1 MSTPYLQIPPVL
13 VDRYLNLLGIQ
24 RQEPNFQ
31 ALSDLIEAHLYR
43 VPFENISKLYYKLHQ
58 DFRDIPELESY
69 LDGIEHCH
77 FGGTCYANNYYFS
90 QLLANLG
97 YQVNFCGAAMN
108 KPDVHA
114 VSMVTIDGQDYLI
127 DVGYAAPFWMPI
139 PLDLDK
145 DYIIRLGSDRYVI
158 KPRDASGFSQLE
170 LYRNGELKH
179 GYVARPFPRQIQDFE
194 EVIFN
199 SFRDEGVFMNTLLLT
214 KFSPKQS
221 YVINSF
227 TTIQYHG
234 TEPTIRKLEDTE
246 ELVQVVHEWFHIPI
260 EHIQDAINQ
269 LDSFEDPWD

>member
-1 MSTPYLQIPPVL
+1 MNTPYLKIPQVL

-31 ALSDLIEAHLYR
+31 ALSELIEAQLYK
-43 VPFENISKLYYKLHQ
+43 VPFENISKLYYNLHRGS
-58 DFRDIPELESY
+58 RDIPDLESY
-69 LDGIEHCH
+69 LDGIEHYH

-97 YQVNFCGAAMN
+97 YQVIFCGAAMN

-139 PLDLDK
+139 PLDLEK

-158 KPRDASGFSQLE
+158 KPKDTSGCSQLE

-179 GYVARPFPRQIQDFE
+179 GYLARPFPRQIQDFE
-194 EVIFN
+194 QVIFN
-199 SFRDEGVFMNTLLLT
+199 SFRDEGVFMNALLLT

-221 YVINSF
+221 YVINNL
-227 TTIQYHG
+227 TTIEYHG
-234 TEPTIRKLEDTE
+234 IEPTIRRLEDTD
-246 ELVQVVHEWFHIPI
+246 ELVKIVNQWFNIPI